1 MKRYSEI
8 LAELEALVEKMN
20 RGEISID
27 ELGPAVKTAAKHDCM
42 DMRMK
47 IHCASPCV
55 QDADVAYISPKI
67 LFIGGEI
74 T

>member
-27 ELGPAVKTAAKHDCM
+27 ELGPAVKTAAKQIKLLRD
-42 DMRMK
+42 K
-47 IHCASPCV
+47 LKSTELE
-55 QDADVAYISPKI
+55 ISQVLKD
-67 LFIGGEI
+67 LDGEV
-74 T
+74 

>member
-27 ELGPAVKTAAKHDCM
+27 ELGPAVKTAAKQIKALRD
-42 DMRMK
+42 K
-47 IHCASPCV
+47 LKSTEV
-55 QDADVAYISPKI
+55 EISQVLKE
-67 LFIGGEI
+67 LDDED
-74 T
+74 

>member
-27 ELGPAVKTAAKHDCM
+27 ELGPAVKTAAKQIKTLRDKL
-42 DMRMK
+42 R
-47 IHCASPCV
+47 STEV
-55 QDADVAYISPKI
+55 EISQVLKE
-67 LFIGGEI
+67 LDDEG
-74 T
+74 